1 MTNWY
6 IRTIWR
12 YMNRKTP
19 LKATCRNI
27 CKNGKIKRRFPFLF
41 LPFSQCCPVNPEP
54 ALHSQKYPL
63 SVNPVRQV
71 PLWEQIMLLHKFW
84 KKMAKVLS
92 SRHWF
97 LFSRFPFFKW
107 RWNMSATSRFDPSK
121 TVSSILTICI
131 NQYYAKIFLIMKERK
146 IFPAWYFCV
155 ACGCYEF

>member
-27 CKNGKIKRRFPFLF
+27 CKNGKIKRRFPFLC

-71 PLWEQIMLLHKFW
+71 PLWEQMLLHKFW
-84 KKMAKVLS
+84 KKNGKSFELS
-92 SRHWF
+92 SLIPF
-97 LFSRFPFFKW
+97 FSVSFFKW
-107 RWNMSATSRFDPSK
+107 RWNSCATSRFDPSK

-146 IFPAWYFCV
+146 IFRLDISV
-155 ACGCYEF
+155 